1 MEVIKMAGKA
11 HLIMEVE
18 EGSIAE
24 EMGVRPGDMLVEING
39 RPVGDVLEYK
49 FLINDEYIE
58 VLIRKPSGEEWLLEI
73 DKEPHEDLGL
83 VFETGLMDRGKRCSN
98 KCVFC
103 FIDQLPEG
111 MRESLYFKDD
121 DSRLSFLQGNF
132 ISLTNLEAEDV
143 ERIIKYRISPLNVS
157 VHTTNPH
164 LRVKM
169 LGSPKAGESLQ
180 YMRLFLE
187 SGLSVSC
194 QIVLCPG
201 LNDGENLEQTL
212 GDLFNMG
219 KGIRSIGVGQVG
231 ITKGL
236 YPLRAVDKGEA
247 EEAIRTV
254 NRWQGA
260 FLQRYGSRI
269 VYAADEL
276 YLKAG
281 QPLPPPECYEDFPQL
296 ENGIGMMTLFRQQF
310 QQGLMGLGTGRQ
322 TSQKVSV
329 ATGTAA
335 CRFIEDLGK
344 TIERKVPGLK
354 MQVFPIINDF
364 FGQTIDVAGLITG
377 RDLIEQLQ
385 GKDLGARLIIPQ
397 SMLKSGEEVF
407 LDDVSVSQVEKRL
420 GIRVEACEV
429 HGGEFLR
436 NIIRE
441 DAQWQNR

>member
-1 MEVIKMAGKA
+1 MAGKA
-11 HLIMEVE
+11 HPILEVE

-24 EMGVRPGDMLVEING
+24 EMGVQPGDTLVKING
-39 RPVGDVLEYK
+39 QPVEDVLEYK
-49 FLINDEYIE
+49 FLINDEYVE

-83 VFETGLMDRGKRCSN
+83 VFETGLMDRGKICKN

-103 FIDQLPEG
+103 FIDQLPRG

-132 ISLTNLEAEDV
+132 ISLTNLEKEDL

-157 VHTTNPH
+157 VHTTNPD
-164 LRVKM
+164 LRVRM
-169 LGSPKAGESLQ
+169 LGNPRAGASLQ

-187 SGLSVSC
+187 NGLSVNC
-194 QIVLCPG
+194 QVVLCPG

-212 GDLFNMG
+212 GDLYNMG
-219 KGIRSIGVGQVG
+219 EGIRSIGVVPVG
-231 ITKGL
+231 ITRYRKGL
-236 YPLRAVDKGEA
+236 YPLRAVDKRDA
-247 EEAIRTV
+247 EEALSTV
-254 NRWQGA
+254 SRWQGA

-281 QPLPPPECYEDFPQL
+281 QPLPPPEDYENFPQL
-296 ENGIGMMTLFRQQF
+296 ENGIGMMALFRQQF
-310 QQGLMGLGTGRQ
+310 KQGLKGLGMERKTNR
-322 TSQKVSV
+322 KVSV

-335 CRFIEDLGK
+335 CRFIEGFGRM
-344 TIERKVPGLK
+344 IEKKVPGLK
-354 MQVFPIINDF
+354 VQVFPITNDF

-377 RDLIEQLQ
+377 RDLMEQLR

-397 SMLKSGEEVF
+397 SMLKSGEELF
-407 LDDVSVSQVEKRL
+407 LDDVSISQVEKRL
-420 GIRVEACEV
+420 GIKVEACEV

-441 DAQWQNR
+441 GAQ

>member
-1 MEVIKMAGKA
+1 MAGKA

-24 EMGVRPGDMLVEING
+24 EMGVRPGDKLVEING
-39 RPVGDVLEYK
+39 QPVEDVLEYK
-49 FLINDEYIE
+49 FLINDEYVE
-58 VLIRKPSGEEWLLEI
+58 VLIQKPSGEEWLLEV

-83 VFETGLMDRGKRCSN
+83 VFETGLMDRGKRCKN

-103 FIDQLPEG
+103 FIDQLPRG

-132 ISLTNLEAEDV
+132 ISLTNLETEDL

-157 VHTTNPH
+157 VHTTNPD

-169 LGSPKAGESLQ
+169 LGSPKAGASLQ

-187 SGLSVSC
+187 NGLSINC

-219 KGIRSIGVGQVG
+219 EGIRSIGVVPVG
-231 ITKGL
+231 ITKFRKGL
-236 YPLRAVDKGEA
+236 YPLRAVDKHDA
-247 EEAIRTV
+247 EEALKTV
-254 NRWQGA
+254 SRWQDA

-281 QPLPPPECYEDFPQL
+281 QPLPPPEAYENFPQL
-296 ENGIGMMTLFRQQF
+296 ENGIGMMALFGQQF
-310 QQGLMGLGTGRQ
+310 QQGLKGLGTGRQ
-322 TSQKVSV
+322 TSRRVSV

-335 CRFIEDLGK
+335 CRFIESLVR
-344 TIERKVPGLK
+344 TVEEKVPGLK
-354 MQVFPIINDF
+354 VQVFPITNNF

-377 RDLIEQLQ
+377 GDLMEQLQ
-385 GKDLGARLIIPQ
+385 GKDLGARLIIPR

-407 LDDVSVSQVEKRL
+407 LDDVSVPQVEKRL
-420 GIRVEACEV
+420 GVRVEACEV
-429 HGGEFLR
+429 HGGDFLR

-441 DAQWQNR
+441 GAQ